1 MSILLLSRWAFC
13 LPRYLFEISARW
25 FMSLSVRCFFFFFPS
40 CELGFFGR
48 SLRSPSPCPGIG
60 LGGGGV
66 GRPRPPARFP
76 HTFLPSLCTTSP
88 RTQDPSLKPIFPAAA
103 RFKGKPSRETDLFA
117 KTLHNQLSIIFFSF
131 LPLQANFGRPQQIPD
146 DRAKWKFDS
155 ALFIVPSQSKATTIY
170 MREGGFPPPSSED
183 FNLKAQRKEPLSGCP
198 QFADGT
204 GETILL
210 GLAGLST
217 LRFNSPPMH

>member
-1 MSILLLSRWAFC
+1 MSFLSTAIFVWNFCKVVYVSLRPLL
-13 LPRYLFEISARW
+13 
-25 FMSLSVRCFFFFFPS
+25 FFFFF
-40 CELGFFGR
+40 
-48 SLRSPSPCPGIG
+48 SPLVNSVFSGGPFARPARVPASGW
-60 LGGGGV
+60 GGGVGV

-170 MREGGFPPPSSED
+170 MREGGFPPLPP
-183 FNLKAQRKEPLSGCP
+183 R
-198 QFADGT
+198 
-204 GETILL
+204 ILI
-210 GLAGLST
+210 
-217 LRFNSPPMH
+217 